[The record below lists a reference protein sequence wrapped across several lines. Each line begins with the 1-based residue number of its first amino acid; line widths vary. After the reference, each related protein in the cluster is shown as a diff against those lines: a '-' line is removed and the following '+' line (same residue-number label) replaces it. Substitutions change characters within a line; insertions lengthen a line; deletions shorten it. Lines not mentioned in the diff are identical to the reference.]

1 MSQHRD
7 LFVLT
12 LIFVVIQAV
21 SLSLAFLHDHHDF
34 ITNMIGTTICW
45 ALYILIELKYKL
57 AISNWL
63 RMGVLLALASDS
75 FLGYGLALYN
85 LSPYYDRLQ
94 HIIGDCLL
102 ALFTLAF
109 VLQATKV
116 EVPKV
121 IQVIFVFSLGMS
133 IGGLYEVLEFLSDYY
148 LNPRIPNQPDLI
160 DTDLDLISD
169 AVGAALAA
177 FVVAIQKK

>member
-1 MSQHRD
+1 MSQQRD

-12 LIFVVIQAV
+12 LMFVVIQAV
-21 SLSLAFLHDHHDF
+21 SLSLAFLHEHHDF

-45 ALYILIELKYKL
+45 AVYILIELKYNL
-57 AISNWL
+57 NISNWL
-63 RMGVLLALASDS
+63 RVGVLLAIASDS

-94 HIIGDCLL
+94 HIFGDCLL

-109 VLQATKV
+109 VLQAIQV

-121 IQVIFVFSLGMS
+121 IQVILAFSLGMS
-133 IGGLYEVLEFLSDYY
+133 IGGLYEVLEFLSDYF
-148 LNPRIPNQPDLI
+148 LDPRIPNQPDLI

-169 AVGAALAA
+169 ALGAVLAGLLVT
-177 FVVAIQKK
+177 FQKK